1 MRCRQVVAVLFALAL
16 APSLASAQGTRFRLT
31 DLDLRDPHVFVSIV
45 GCNDVTDVAGGMNA
59 QIQANIQGD
68 ADGNGFL
75 DASTLL
81 EFLPLAQSAGTNLF
95 DAGSAN
101 CTAPAAT
108 TTCGPIASPLLAGDA
123 TLQAVGTCGQP
134 LPGTVVH
141 VYAPLVA
148 NATAP
153 CFRSVTGTLFLS
165 INGIP
170 VQLTD
175 AQIAA
180 TFVGTPA
187 TSLSNGLMR
196 GFLSEADANA
206 TLIPASVPLIG
217 GRPLSSV
224 LPGGTNACPSF
235 SDKDV
240 GPGGVVGWYFY
251 LNFPAQKLDED
262 TFTTGFAD
270 GFE

>member
-1 MRCRQVVAVLFALAL
+1 MRCRHIAALVIALAI
-16 APSLASAQGTRFRLT
+16 APSPAHAQGTRFRLT
-31 DLDLRDPHVFVSIV
+31 DLDLRDPHVFVSII
-45 GCNDVTDVAGGMNA
+45 GCNDATDISGGMNA

-68 ADGNGFL
+68 ADNNGFL
-75 DASTLL
+75 DASTVL
-81 EFLPLAQSAGTNLF
+81 EFLPLDQAAGTNLF

-108 TTCGPIASPLLAGDA
+108 TSCDAIAPPLLAGDA
-123 TLQAVGTCGQP
+123 TLQAMGTCGQP

-141 VYAPLVA
+141 VYAPLVT

-153 CFRSVTGTLFLS
+153 CFRSVTGTLVLS

-170 VQLTD
+170 VSLTD

-180 TFVGTPA
+180 TFVGNPA

-224 LPGGTNACPSF
+224 LAGGTNACPGW
-235 SDKDV
+235 SDKDT
-240 GPGGVVGWYFY
+240 GPGGVSGWYFY
-251 LNFPAQKLDED
+251 LNFPAQKLNED
-262 TFTTGFAD
+262 TFSGGFAD